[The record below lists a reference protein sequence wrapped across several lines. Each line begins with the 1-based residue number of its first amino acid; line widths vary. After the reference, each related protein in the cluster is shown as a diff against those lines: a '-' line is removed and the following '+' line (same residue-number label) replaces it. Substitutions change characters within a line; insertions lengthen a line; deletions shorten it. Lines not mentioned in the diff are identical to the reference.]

1 MQNNNLFSKEEL
13 RKKVFALREGKK
25 PFADF
30 TPTYVD
36 ELLDEMFPEN
46 KKVKLNAEVTNL
58 GVPITSQ
65 SVKDKEDDDIV
76 NERFV
81 HFVLI
86 EYD

>member
-1 MQNNNLFSKEEL
+1 MENNNLFSKEEL
-13 RKKVFALREGKK
+13 REKVFALKDGKK
-25 PFADF
+25 PYADF
-30 TPTYVD
+30 TSTYVD

-76 NERFV
+76 NERFD
-81 HFVLI
+81 HFVFI